1 MTISKLECWVFRAPI
16 EAPVATSFGIMNSR
30 PAVFLRVSA
39 TDGAWGWG
47 EVFCNFPQVGAEHR
61 ARLVDSMFGP
71 LVQGRPSNDPPR
83 LRQELEDQTRRV
95 AIQCGEPGPFAQIIS
110 AIDQA
115 LWDMAGRRQG
125 VPLWKLLGTMAQASN
140 QVRVYA
146 SGLGPDQVAE
156 TALLKAGEGYSA
168 FKFKVGFGPERDT
181 ANFKAIRAA
190 MGWDAVVMV
199 DANQAWTPVTAARRI
214 AELAPFEPYWIE
226 EPLAA
231 ADESQLDWQDLARQC
246 GLPLAAGE
254 NLRGHRAF
262 EEALSGGYLSF
273 VQPDVAKWGGI
284 SAGREVAARAQ
295 QHGAVFCPH
304 WLGGGIG
311 LAASLHLRAA
321 MGPEGFAEVDANPNP
336 MREEVLPLSVRDSWV
351 SLSDAPGLGVE
362 PNLLRLRHFL
372 RSH

>member
-1 MTISKLECWVFRAPI
+1 MNISKLECWVFRAPVKTPI
-16 EAPVATSFGIMNSR
+16 ATSFGIMTSR

-61 ARLVDSMFGP
+61 ARLVDSMFAP
-71 LVQGRPSNDPPR
+71 LVEGRPSNDPPR
-83 LRQELEDQTRRV
+83 LRQDLEDLTRRV

-125 VPLWKLLGTMAQASN
+125 VPLWKLLASTPHAGN
-140 QVRVYA
+140 RVRVYA
-146 SGLGPDQVAE
+146 SGLGPDKVAE
-156 TALLKAGEGYSA
+156 TAVLKKGEGYSA
-168 FKFKVGFGPERDT
+168 FKFKVGFGAQRDT
-181 ANFKAIRAA
+181 ANFSQIREAI
-190 MGWDAVVMV
+190 GSDAVVMV
-199 DANQAWTPVTAARRI
+199 DANQAWSPGTAAMCI
-214 AELAPFEPYWIE
+214 AQLASFKPYWIE

-231 ADESQLDWQDLARQC
+231 DESASAWQDLARSC
-246 GLPLAAGE
+246 GIPLAAGE
-254 NLRGHRAF
+254 NLRGFRAF
-262 EEALSGGYLSF
+262 EEALADGYLSF

-284 SAGREVAARAQ
+284 SAAREVAALAR

-311 LAASLHLRAA
+311 LAGSLHLRAA

-336 MREEVLPLSVRDSWV
+336 LREEVLPLSVRDGWV

-362 PNLLRLRHFL
+362 PDLVRLKQYQV
-372 RSH
+372 SN